1 MVTAVVAGGATRP
14 FADATRDIVGFP
26 MPFADESQIVEL
38 TRWRPEWQAEFD
50 ALAHELHAALGHV
63 AVAIDHVGS
72 TAVPGMPA
80 KDVIDAQVLVL
91 DVDDIRIADAFAG
104 CEFRRRPEPWNQVD
118 VIGCEE
124 FPKAVYA
131 PPRGA
136 RAVNVHV
143 RAQDGE
149 SARYAL
155 LFRDFLRADADARD
169 AWAALK
175 SCIASHVDDLAPYG
189 QIKGAALPLLMR
201 GAERWAVETAW
212 TPRHAGTSYAV
223 PPGGRRG

>member
-1 MVTAVVAGGATRP
+1 
-14 FADATRDIVGFP
+14 
-26 MPFADESQIVEL
+26 MPFVDETQVVEL
-38 TRWRPEWQAEFD
+38 TTWRPGWHSEFE
-50 ALAHELHAALGHV
+50 ALAQELRTALGDV
-63 AVAIDHVGS
+63 AVAIHHVGS
-72 TAVPGMPA
+72 TAVPGLPA

-104 CEFRRRPEPWNQVD
+104 RGFRRRPEPWNQVD
-118 VIGCEE
+118 VIGCAE

-131 PPRGA
+131 PPSGA

-149 SARYAL
+149 AARYAL
-155 LFRDFLRADADARD
+155 LFRDFLRADANARD

-201 GAERWAVETAW
+201 SAEQWAVETAW
-212 TPRHAGTSYAV
+212 APRLASAS
-223 PPGGRRG
+223 